1 MPWIY
6 ALVGL
11 LVGTLLGVIISRL
24 TTPGYKKQKSTQKE
38 LETAK
43 FELEQQKQ
51 DLADHFAQ
59 TAEMLDS
66 LGKEYTKLYQHMT
79 KTSSEL
85 LPNLPDQD
93 NPFNKK
99 VAEVNDAAVVCISAD
114 LPFAMARFCGAEGIE
129 NVQSASFFRS
139 PEFAEAYGVK
149 LAEGPL
155 AGLAARAVVVL
166 DEEGRV
172 IHSEL
177 VSEIT
182 DVPNYDAAMEAL
194 G

>member
-99 VAEVNDAAVVCISAD
+99 VAEQSKTEEKTEQSDTESNTSEAPKDYASGPTGLLKEEKKEILDSEQVVTAK
-114 LPFAMARFCGAEGIE
+114 
-129 NVQSASFFRS
+129 AS
-139 PEFAEAYGVK
+139 
-149 LAEGPL
+149 
-155 AGLAARAVVVL
+155 
-166 DEEGRV
+166 
-172 IHSEL
+172 
-177 VSEIT
+177 
-182 DVPNYDAAMEAL
+182 
-194 G
+194 

>member
-11 LVGTLLGVIISRL
+11 LVGAVLGIIISRI
-24 TTPGYKKQKSTQKE
+24 TTPGYNKQKTIQKD

-85 LPNLPDQD
+85 LPNIPEQD

-99 VAEVNDAAVVCISAD
+99 VAEQTKPEVQTEEEQPSILNEAPKDYASGATGMLTEEKKEVLNSEQAVTAK
-114 LPFAMARFCGAEGIE
+114 
-129 NVQSASFFRS
+129 AS
-139 PEFAEAYGVK
+139 
-149 LAEGPL
+149 
-155 AGLAARAVVVL
+155 
-166 DEEGRV
+166 
-172 IHSEL
+172 
-177 VSEIT
+177 
-182 DVPNYDAAMEAL
+182 
-194 G
+194 

>member
-11 LVGTLLGVIISRL
+11 LVGTLLGVIVSRL

-59 TAEMLDS
+59 TADMLDS

-85 LPNLPDQD
+85 LPNIPVQD

-99 VAEVNDAAVVCISAD
+99 VAE
-114 LPFAMARFCGAEGIE
+114 
-129 NVQSASFFRS
+129 QSK
-139 PEFAEAYGVK
+139 P
-149 LAEGPL
+149 
-155 AGLAARAVVVL
+155 
-166 DEEGRV
+166 
-172 IHSEL
+172 EL
-177 VSEIT
+177 VVNEETSES
-182 DVPNYDAAMEAL
+182 PNEAPKDYASGATGL
-194 G
+194 LKEEKKEILDSEQVVTAKAS

>member
-11 LVGTLLGVIISRL
+11 LVGTLLGVIVSRL

-59 TAEMLDS
+59 TADMLDS

-85 LPNLPDQD
+85 LPNIPVQD

-99 VAEVNDAAVVCISAD
+99 VAE
-114 LPFAMARFCGAEGIE
+114 
-129 NVQSASFFRS
+129 QSK
-139 PEFAEAYGVK
+139 P
-149 LAEGPL
+149 
-155 AGLAARAVVVL
+155 
-166 DEEGRV
+166 
-172 IHSEL
+172 EL
-177 VSEIT
+177 VVNEETDESPNEAPKDYASGATGLLKEEKKEILDSEQVVT
-182 DVPNYDAAMEAL
+182 AKAS
-194 G
+194 

>member
-11 LVGTLLGVIISRL
+11 LVGAVLGIIISRI
-24 TTPGYKKQKSTQKE
+24 TTPGYKKQKTIQKD

-79 KTSSEL
+79 KTSAEL
-85 LPNLPDQD
+85 LPNIPELD

-99 VAEVNDAAVVCISAD
+99 VAE
-114 LPFAMARFCGAEGIE
+114 
-129 NVQSASFFRS
+129 QSQTEE
-139 PEFAEAYGVK
+139 PAEA
-149 LAEGPL
+149 EQPS
-155 AGLAARAVVVL
+155 AVEAPKDYASGATGMLVEEKKEVL
-166 DEEGRV
+166 NSAQAV
-172 IHSEL
+172 TAKAS
-177 VSEIT
+177 
-182 DVPNYDAAMEAL
+182 
-194 G
+194 

>member
-24 TTPGYKKQKSTQKE
+24 TTPGYKKQKSAQKE

-85 LPNLPDQD
+85 LPNIPDQD

-99 VAEVNDAAVVCISAD
+99 VAEQIKTEEKTDPSENAPNPNEAPKDYASGPTGLLTEEKKEILDSEQVVTAK
-114 LPFAMARFCGAEGIE
+114 
-129 NVQSASFFRS
+129 AS
-139 PEFAEAYGVK
+139 
-149 LAEGPL
+149 
-155 AGLAARAVVVL
+155 
-166 DEEGRV
+166 
-172 IHSEL
+172 
-177 VSEIT
+177 
-182 DVPNYDAAMEAL
+182 
-194 G
+194 

>member
-11 LVGTLLGVIISRL
+11 LVGTLLGVIVSRL

-59 TAEMLDS
+59 TADMLDS

-85 LPNLPDQD
+85 LPNIPVQD

-99 VAEVNDAAVVCISAD
+99 VAE
-114 LPFAMARFCGAEGIE
+114 
-129 NVQSASFFRS
+129 QSK
-139 PEFAEAYGVK
+139 P
-149 LAEGPL
+149 
-155 AGLAARAVVVL
+155 
-166 DEEGRV
+166 
-172 IHSEL
+172 EL
-177 VSEIT
+177 VVNEETDKSPNEAPKDYASGATGLLKEEKKEILDSEQVVT
-182 DVPNYDAAMEAL
+182 AKAS
-194 G
+194 

>member
-11 LVGTLLGVIISRL
+11 LVGTLFGVIVSRL

-59 TAEMLDS
+59 TADMLDS

-85 LPNLPDQD
+85 LPNIPVQD

-99 VAEVNDAAVVCISAD
+99 VAE
-114 LPFAMARFCGAEGIE
+114 
-129 NVQSASFFRS
+129 QSK
-139 PEFAEAYGVK
+139 P
-149 LAEGPL
+149 
-155 AGLAARAVVVL
+155 
-166 DEEGRV
+166 
-172 IHSEL
+172 EL
-177 VSEIT
+177 VVNEETDESPNEAPKDYASGATGLLKEEKKEILDSEQVVT
-182 DVPNYDAAMEAL
+182 AKAS
-194 G
+194 

>member
-11 LVGTLLGVIISRL
+11 LVGTLLGVIVSRL

-59 TAEMLDS
+59 TADMLDS

-85 LPNLPDQD
+85 LPNIPVQD

-99 VAEVNDAAVVCISAD
+99 VAE
-114 LPFAMARFCGAEGIE
+114 
-129 NVQSASFFRS
+129 QSK
-139 PEFAEAYGVK
+139 P
-149 LAEGPL
+149 
-155 AGLAARAVVVL
+155 
-166 DEEGRV
+166 
-172 IHSEL
+172 EL
-177 VSEIT
+177 VVNEDTDESPNEAPKDYASGATGLLKEEKKEILDSEQVVT
-182 DVPNYDAAMEAL
+182 AKAS
-194 G
+194 

>member
-85 LPNLPDQD
+85 LPNIPEQD

-99 VAEVNDAAVVCISAD
+99 VAEQTK
-114 LPFAMARFCGAEGIE
+114 P
-129 NVQSASFFRS
+129 
-139 PEFAEAYGVK
+139 
-149 LAEGPL
+149 
-155 AGLAARAVVVL
+155 
-166 DEEGRV
+166 
-172 IHSEL
+172 EL
-177 VSEIT
+177 VVQQEGATPSSEAPKDYASGATGLLKEEKKEIL
-182 DVPNYDAAMEAL
+182 DSEQAL
-194 G
+194 TAKAS

>member
-11 LVGTLLGVIISRL
+11 LVGTLLGVIVSRL

-59 TAEMLDS
+59 TADMLDS

-85 LPNLPDQD
+85 LPNIPVQD

-99 VAEVNDAAVVCISAD
+99 VAE
-114 LPFAMARFCGAEGIE
+114 
-129 NVQSASFFRS
+129 QSK
-139 PEFAEAYGVK
+139 P
-149 LAEGPL
+149 
-155 AGLAARAVVVL
+155 
-166 DEEGRV
+166 
-172 IHSEL
+172 EL
-177 VSEIT
+177 VVNEETDESANEAPKDYASGATGLLKEEKKEILDSEQVVT
-182 DVPNYDAAMEAL
+182 AKAS
-194 G
+194 